1 MEYCINYMYTYIGR
15 REEGKEGGGE
25 GREKGRREG
34 EKERR
39 REEGRGRREGRR
51 GGGAVYLFP
60 GVIDVSSSSADMSRP
75 SMLQVKVGTGIAPV
89 SLQRMVTGSPLAS
102 FSVE

>member
-1 MEYCINYMYTYIGR
+1 MEYCINYMYTYIHVGR
-15 REEGKEGGGE
+15 REEGKKGGGE
-25 GREKGRREG
+25 GKEKGRREG
-34 EKERR
+34 EKGGKKR
-39 REEGRGRREGRR
+39 
-51 GGGAVYLFP
+51 GGAVYLFP

-89 SLQRMVTGSPLAS
+89 SRQRMVTGSPLAS